1 MSSEQNY
8 NDLLKENKRLSNENK
23 KNKERGNKRNNDLD
37 KFNSLIDQ
45 AAEAITCD
53 ANCQK
58 QKKTD
63 ELKQKYITA
72 QSNLARGPQQVETA
86 RKNYVIYNK
95 GEPVYNQLV
104 ETELTKKATMI
115 STFFENNFNEESKN
129 VLSDVKTYSGL
140 LSNLKNVFEL
150 YLKYKQENVEL
161 TKKLKEETND
171 ILTNERKTYYQEQ
184 GIDNLKFYYYY
195 FLLIVYVICVILF
208 GVFNFIY
215 PSQMS
220 GKIRAAILVIL
231 LILPFISTWIL
242 GKLVMMIYGIYG
254 LLPTNVHKTL

>member
-1 MSSEQNY
+1 MSCEENY
-8 NDLLKENKRLSNENK
+8 NDLLKENENLSNENK
-23 KNKERGNKRNNDLD
+23 RNRINGRRGRLGR
-37 KFNSLIDQ
+37 FNSLIDQ

-58 QKKTD
+58 QKKT
-63 ELKQKYITA
+63 EQLKQKYINA
-72 QSNLARGPQQVETA
+72 QSNLARGPEQLQTA
-86 RKNYVIYNK
+86 RKNYVVYNK
-95 GEPVYNQLV
+95 GEPAYNQLV
-104 ETELTKKATMI
+104 EMELTKKATMI
-115 STFFENNFNEESKN
+115 ATFFENNFNEESKN
-129 VLSDVKTYSGL
+129 VLYDVKTYSGL

-150 YLKYKQENVEL
+150 YLKYKQENDKL

-171 ILTNERKTYYQEQ
+171 ILTNERKTYYQDQ

-195 FLLIVYVICVILF
+195 FLLIVYIICVILF

-220 GKIRAAILVIL
+220 GKIRAVIFIIL

-242 GKLVMMIYGIYG
+242 GKLVMMIYSIYG

>member
-1 MSSEQNY
+1 MSCEENY
-8 NDLLKENKRLSNENK
+8 NDLLKENENLSNENK
-23 KNKERGNKRNNDLD
+23 RNRMNGRSGRLGR
-37 KFNSLIDQ
+37 FNSLIDQ

-58 QKKTD
+58 QKKT
-63 ELKQKYITA
+63 EQLKQKYINA
-72 QSNLARGPQQVETA
+72 QSNLARGPEQLETA
-86 RKNYVIYNK
+86 RKNYVVYNK
-95 GEPVYNQLV
+95 GEPAYNHLV
-104 ETELTKKATMI
+104 EMELTKKATMI
-115 STFFENNFNEESKN
+115 ATFFENSFNEESKN
-129 VLSDVKTYSGL
+129 VLYDVKTYSGL

-150 YLKYKQENVEL
+150 YLKYKQENVKL

-171 ILTNERKTYYQEQ
+171 ILTNERKTYYQDQ

-195 FLLIVYVICVILF
+195 FLLIVYIICVILF

-220 GKIRAAILVIL
+220 GKIRAVILIIL

-242 GKLVMMIYGIYG
+242 GKIVMMIYSIYG

>member
-1 MSSEQNY
+1 MSCEENY
-8 NDLLKENKRLSNENK
+8 NDLLKENENLSNENK
-23 KNKERGNKRNNDLD
+23 RNRRNGRSGRLGR
-37 KFNSLIDQ
+37 FNSLIDQ

-63 ELKQKYITA
+63 ELKQKYINA

-86 RKNYVIYNK
+86 RKNYVVYNK
-95 GEPVYNQLV
+95 GEPAYNQLV
-104 ETELTKKATMI
+104 EMELTKKATMI
-115 STFFENNFNEESKN
+115 ATFFENNFNEESKN
-129 VLSDVKTYSGL
+129 VLYDVKTYSGL

-150 YLKYKQENVEL
+150 YLKYKQENDKL

-171 ILTNERKTYYQEQ
+171 ILTNERKTYYQDQ

-195 FLLIVYVICVILF
+195 FLLIVYIICVILF

-220 GKIRAAILVIL
+220 GKIRAVILIIL

-242 GKLVMMIYGIYG
+242 GKLVMMIYSIYG
-254 LLPTNVHKTL
+254 LLPTNIHKTL